1 MATGE
6 YLPPVVSRLTMDMG
20 DFESAIAKAKALMKS
35 LNGDATIKVGS
46 ELNKGQLAGV
56 LANASTIVDS
66 FNGANIRI
74 GSEVDMSSL
83 MRSIAEIKAATSA
96 VSATA
101 GAAAGGAAGAAGG
114 ALLGGMF
121 GGWLTANA
129 LHWIIAG
136 GAEILAVTVPA
147 LVALG
152 AAAAVAAPAVQN
164 VAQHMKAVQIAT
176 SAAGDMF
183 NTTAGQMVGL
193 THSLQA
199 AQDAASPSV
208 YGALGS
214 AVITVNEHFGN
225 LAQTGLQVTQVFQ
238 TFAAKVAT
246 DFAPG
251 GSMGSTVDAL
261 LSHMTTDLTQ
271 IGQLFGNLGHSLLT
285 FAAQMPGLAEI
296 LLGSFAG
303 IAGALSNVLQFVGKF
318 QVAGASLITVFMGF
332 EEFNRWGGLL
342 ATTLTKLGI
351 AQASLV
357 GGPFSFARMGSVIQ
371 GLLSIFPTLLSYVA
385 RFAATVGAGG
395 MAKGLTGM
403 AEGLAGA
410 IEQLSPFQAGL
421 IAVAAIGL
429 GIFIDKLVTA
439 RSAAQQ
445 FTDSLQQ
452 AALSASNVQSFQQIT
467 QNIGQLQAQIAQATQ
482 QVTQNAASLG
492 TLTTALNPSVAAS
505 DRFNSSVR
513 TQNYILQ
520 QSQQAAA
527 TYNAGLQQ
535 QQQDLNNVTQGAIY
549 LAATYKTN
557 LVGALA
563 LADLANVK
571 LANGILG
578 SGQAAQIA
586 RMQIASLVQ
595 GYEAMG
601 QPLTAVGSDMTALAI
616 QSGLANTQVSK
627 LNQAW
632 DQFMQNLTGGTSGLA
647 NFVQSLQNM
656 GSVAASTT
664 NNLANGTGKISL
676 SVSQFADSLKTFT
689 GNGAQAWQNF
699 DQVVGSTAPQL
710 IDWLRTAGAEGAL
723 SGGQFTQ
730 AVLGMVSSLTG
741 FASASP
747 TAQAELLG
755 LVQQVDPNIQTW
767 GQLTTRIKDT
777 GASLKNTQDAVQQAT
792 AKMGDMAQVAQNLGT
807 VMQNALLTSLS
818 QAKIQA
824 SGAGAAMQTYEQDIM
839 NAGTSASKT
848 AGDRAALISDLEKLG
863 YSAKQAAQLVQL
875 VANNINNLHDKTV
888 TITVNTVARG
898 TAAGS
903 GGGTRIVNGGYASG
917 TPAAPSGW
925 AWVGEAGP
933 ELVKFRGGEQVL
945 PNQVSRGFAQGAY
958 TGGDIHVHV
967 SLDGRQIANAVASR
981 AVQSQRRTGHN
992 GMQRRTR

>member
-1 MATGE
+1 MAGE

-35 LNGDATIKVGS
+35 LNGDATIKIGS
-46 ELNKGQLAGV
+46 ELNKGQLSGV

-83 MRSIAEIKAATSA
+83 LRAIAEIKAAT
-96 VSATA
+96 
-101 GAAAGGAAGAAGG
+101 AAAGGAGGEAAGAAAGAAGG
-114 ALLGGMF
+114 AAGFRLF
-121 GGWLTANA
+121 GWLTPNA

-152 AAAAVAAPAVQN
+152 AAAAVAMQGVMN
-164 VAQHMKAVQIAT
+164 VSQHMEAVYTASEAT
-176 SAAGDMF
+176 ANMF
-183 NTTAGQMVGL
+183 HTTAGELVGL
-193 THSLQA
+193 GHGLQA
-199 AQDAASPSV
+199 AQDAANPAV
-208 YGALGS
+208 YSALGS

-225 LAQTGLQVTQVFQ
+225 LAQTGLQVTHVFQ
-238 TFAAKVAT
+238 TFAARVAA

-261 LSHMTTDLTQ
+261 LSHMVTDLTQ
-271 IGQLFGNLGHSLLT
+271 IGQLFGNVGHALLT

-303 IAGALSNVLQFVGKF
+303 IAGALSNVLQFVGRF

-342 ATTLTKLGI
+342 ATTLTRLGV

-357 GGPFSFARMGSVIQ
+357 GGPFSFARMGSVVQ
-371 GLLSIFPTLLSYVA
+371 GLLSIFPTLIAYVA
-385 RFAATVGAGG
+385 RFAATIGAGG
-395 MAKGLTGM
+395 IAKGLTGM
-403 AEGLAGA
+403 AEGVAGA
-410 IEQLSPFQAGL
+410 IEALSPFQAAL

-429 GIFIDKLVTA
+429 GVLIDKLVTA

-452 AALSASNVQSFQQIT
+452 ATLKASNVQAYQQIV
-467 QNIGQLQAQIAQATQ
+467 QNIGQLQVQLAQASQ

-492 TLTTALNPSVAAS
+492 TLSATLNPSAAAS

-513 TQNYILQ
+513 TQAYLLD
-520 QSQQAAA
+520 QSKQAAA
-527 TYNAGLQQ
+527 DYGTGLKQ
-535 QQQDLNNVTQGAIY
+535 QQQDLNNVAQGVVY
-549 LAATYKTN
+549 LANTYHTN

-595 GYEAMG
+595 GYESMG

-632 DQFMQNLTGGTSGLA
+632 DQFMQGLTGGTSALASVNQSLA
-647 NFVQSLQNM
+647 NLTT
-656 GSVAASTT
+656 GT
-664 NNLANGTGKISL
+664 NNVTSILGKTKSVSL
-676 SVSQFADSLKTFT
+676 SIQDFASSLKSFS
-689 GNGAQAWQNF
+689 GSGATAWQNF

-723 SGGQFTQ
+723 SGQQFSQ
-730 AVLGMVSSLTG
+730 AVMGMVSALVPL
-741 FASASP
+741 ASQSQ
-747 TAQAELLG
+747 TAQAEVLG
-755 LVQQVDPNIQTW
+755 LVQQVNPSIQTW
-767 GQLTTRIKDT
+767 NQLTTALKNDHASMKDT
-777 GASLKNTQDAVQQAT
+777 TSAVQDAT
-792 AKMGDMAQVAQNLGT
+792 RKMGDMAQVAQNLGT
-807 VMQNALLTSLS
+807 VMQTALLTALS
-818 QAKIQA
+818 QAKIAA
-824 SGAGAAMQTYEQDIM
+824 SGAGSAMQTYEQDIM
-839 NAGTSASKT
+839 NAGTSATKT
-848 AGDRAALISDLEKLG
+848 AGDRAALIADLEKLG
-863 YSAKQAAQLVQL
+863 YTAKQAAQLVGL
-875 VANNINNLHDKTV
+875 VANQIAGLHDKTV
-888 TITVNTVARG
+888 TITVNTVATG
-898 TAAGS
+898 TAVGS
-903 GGGTRIVNGGYASG
+903 GGGTRIVNGGHAAG
-917 TPAAPSGW
+917 TPSAPAGW

-945 PNQVSRGFAQGAY
+945 PNQVSQGFAQGAY

-967 SLDGRQIANAVASR
+967 SLDGRQIAQAVASR